1 MHFTYIQTSR
11 VAGVCISLTN
21 TQILGAMLMKMAVCS
36 GKTHFAVG
44 LLGAIFRKIAIFK
57 WEKVVH
63 MVVFSSL
70 LGGDVE
76 K

>member
-1 MHFTYIQTSR
+1 
-11 VAGVCISLTN
+11 
-21 TQILGAMLMKMAVCS
+21 MLMKMAICS